1 MSVACPHCGFA
12 NEDWASFCT
21 NCGRPLRNDQ
31 EGTRALPPGP
41 GRAPTETGLLLMILG
56 VVISAVPFVSVVG
69 FILLLIG
76 VLLLLTGARTF
87 GARHRALVIWSILLY
102 ILIGVATAIFFFII
116 ILQVALAF
124 TTPSPQES
132 IETVWRSALVA
143 LGIGL
148 GALTLP
154 FFLITWELQ
163 DGRGRRF
170 LWLALAIDLGGT
182 AVLVWYLFPF
192 AGILTAAI
200 EGDINQLL
208 ALASSPLLLAFP
220 LRSLAW
226 AYPYFLAHRRL
237 STSRNASPAMTG

>member
-1 MSVACPHCGFA
+1 
-12 NEDWASFCT
+12 
-21 NCGRPLRNDQ
+21 
-31 EGTRALPPGP
+31 
-41 GRAPTETGLLLMILG
+41 MILG
-56 VVISAVPFVSVVG
+56 VLISAVPFVSLVG
-69 FILLLIG
+69 FILLVIG
-76 VLLLLTGARTF
+76 VLLLLSGSRTF
-87 GARHRALVIWSILLY
+87 GARHRQLVTWSILLY
-102 ILIGVATAIFFFII
+102 TLIAIATAISFFFL
-116 ILQVALAF
+116 ILQAALAL
-124 TTPSPQES
+124 TTPSPQGA

-154 FFLITWELQ
+154 FFLITWDLQ

-182 AVLVWYLFPF
+182 AALVWYLFPF
-192 AGILTAAI
+192 AGILIAAI

-226 AYPYFLAHRRL
+226 AYPYFLAHRRV
-237 STSRNASPAMTG
+237 STSRNASPAMMG